1 MVIGKHFLPRGRLTY
16 GGVTLLWL
24 LKVLRFGREHGKV
37 SGLQCRLQF
46 RLQFRSRYAGVRRKF
61 GVALPVS
68 ERPAHFSC
76 KYRDYCRFD
85 LAVDVCKGILS
96 VELHHGLPHS
106 LCLPQTS
113 RRRASAR
120 CERVASF

>member
-1 MVIGKHFLPRGRLTY
+1 MSVAIS
-16 GGVTLLWL
+16 VAI
-24 LKVLRFGREHGKV
+24 
-37 SGLQCRLQF
+37 SGPDTVGERP
-46 RLQFRSRYAGVRRKF
+46 
-61 GVALPVS
+61 ALPVS

>member
-1 MVIGKHFLPRGRLTY
+1 MHPRD
-16 GGVTLLWL
+16 GVVVVVNVRNGLHQ
-24 LKVLRFGREHGKV
+24 KVAGKV
-37 SGLQCRLQF
+37 GWPENWWPTLVKT
-46 RLQFRSRYAGVRRKF
+46 G
-61 GVALPVS
+61 G

-76 KYRDYCRFD
+76 KYRDYCRS
-85 LAVDVCKGILS
+85 VDVCKGILS